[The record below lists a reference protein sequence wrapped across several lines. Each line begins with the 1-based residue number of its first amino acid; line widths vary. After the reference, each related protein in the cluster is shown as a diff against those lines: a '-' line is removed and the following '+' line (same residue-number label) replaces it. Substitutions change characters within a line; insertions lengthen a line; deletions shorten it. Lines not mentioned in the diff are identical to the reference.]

1 MGTKV
6 VELPST
12 VKFIWKIDNFSRL
25 YSNNT
30 AYLYSDVFSAA
41 GAKWRGLIYPKGS
54 GKVFDHLSV
63 YLSRQ
68 DSAKFPVNVDCSLTV
83 TSQTDPTNN
92 KTLGGEHQFNSPGCW
107 GYEKFLPLS
116 QLHDLNKR
124 YLANDTCEI
133 RIEITRKIAK
143 KPLKK
148 KSQSSNYSCSYS
160 CTIQ

>member
-68 DSAKFPVNVDCSLTV
+68 DSAKFPVNVDCSLT
-83 TSQTDPTNN
+83 
-92 KTLGGEHQFNSPGCW
+92 
-107 GYEKFLPLS
+107 KFLPLS

-160 CTIQ
+160 CMIQ